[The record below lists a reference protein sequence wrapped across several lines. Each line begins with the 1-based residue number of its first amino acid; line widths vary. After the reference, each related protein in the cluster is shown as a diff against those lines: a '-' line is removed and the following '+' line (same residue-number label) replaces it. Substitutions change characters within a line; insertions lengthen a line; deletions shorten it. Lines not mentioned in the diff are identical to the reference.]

1 MFSQF
6 EKVGRS
12 LFEEG
17 LVSSHG
23 GNLSIRQGDTLHI
36 THRGCPLG
44 HLGRV
49 DVVETNLER
58 NTRTTPL
65 CSSELPVHR
74 AIYRKTSARAIVHA
88 HPSHAVALTF
98 LEKELVPNDIEG
110 RIALPRVPI
119 IGQEYLSGPGEL
131 CEEIADAFGESRVV
145 LVKGHG
151 SFAIAQLLEEAY
163 YLTSILEHSCRVL
176 LLLRSAR

>member
-1 MFSQF
+1 VFSQF

-44 HLGRV
+44 HLGRA
-49 DVVETNLER
+49 DVVETNVER
-58 NTRTTPL
+58 NTRSTPF

-74 AIYRKTSARAIVHA
+74 AIYRKTSAQAIVHA

-98 LEKELVPNDIEG
+98 VENELVPADIEG
-110 RIALPRVPI
+110 RMAFPRVPI
-119 IGQEYLSGPGEL
+119 VGQEYLSGPGEL
-131 CEEIADAFGESRVV
+131 CEEIADAFGDSRVV

-176 LLLRSAR
+176 FLRRSLR